1 MGTMRV
7 VVHLGDGAREVL
19 DAAEIYH
26 LEAIGDQTRIRMH
39 KRRARLDVRALGTV
53 TDRWSRLG
61 FVRIHR
67 SHAVNLAAIHLLR
80 RREQGRDWEIKL
92 EPPINQVLPV
102 SREALV
108 PLIAAL
114 EGED

>member
-1 MGTMRV
+1 MRAMRV
-7 VVHLGDGAREVL
+7 VIHLGDGAREIL

-26 LEAIGDQTRIRMH
+26 LEAVGDQTRVRLRR
-39 KRRARLDVRALGTV
+39 RRARLDVRALGTV
-53 TDRWSRLG
+53 IDRWARLG

-80 RREQGRDWEIKL
+80 RRELGRDWEVKL
-92 EPPINQVLPV
+92 EPPITQVLPV
-102 SREALV
+102 SREALG

-114 EGED
+114 EGEE